1 MFFVAVFAK
10 NCYYIKAKLFFSE
23 VNMLITDQA
32 LDFLFI
38 NKINNSREFYQQH
51 KEEYRRLVVEPLAR
65 LVDILAPT
73 VQSIDAQIECIP
85 KIGKCISRIHRDTR
99 FSYDK
104 SLYRD
109 TAWVSFMRQKKLY
122 NGLPGFFFEISPR
135 LVRWGM
141 GYYCASKEA
150 MESFR
155 ELVASQHK
163 LFVRTVKMAND
174 NPQLLLEGESYKRS
188 KRPDLSPIQQLYI
201 NKKSVCFI
209 RNEDIS
215 ILEREDLHEL
225 IINDFL
231 ALAPA
236 YELFML
242 AEMRKEHQ
250 QPNLNEV

>member
-1 MFFVAVFAK
+1 
-10 NCYYIKAKLFFSE
+10 
-23 VNMLITDQA
+23 MLITDEA

-51 KEEYRRLVVEPLAR
+51 KDEYRKLVVEPLAY
-65 LVDILAPT
+65 LVEMLAPT
-73 VQSIDAQIECIP
+73 VLCIDDQIDCTP

-109 TAWVSFMRQKKLY
+109 TAWVGFMRQKKLY
-122 NGLPGFFFEISPR
+122 NGLPGFFFEVSPR
-135 LVRWGM
+135 AVRWGM

-155 ELVASQHK
+155 ELVAQNHP
-163 LFVRTVKMAND
+163 LFADTVKMAQK
-174 NPQLLLEGESYKRS
+174 NPQLLLEGDSYKRS
-188 KRPDLSPIQQLYI
+188 KRPDLSAIQQEYI
-201 NKKSVCFI
+201 NKKSICFI

-215 ILEREDLHEL
+215 ILGREDLVTL
-225 IINDFL
+225 ISNDFT

-236 YELFML
+236 YKLFML
-242 AEMRKEHQ
+242 AETRKEH
-250 QPNLNEV
+250 